1 MILLY
6 TANQATNQLVREIV
20 ASQPRLD
27 EFVSFKDAL
36 EERPLPSG
44 ATIMINAQG
53 ICFPLDWHN
62 FQPPY
67 LLPEYTL
74 FQEEIL
80 LAFIYFKI
88 GNADMAF
95 RLLQPHGTIKAELAF
110 IHQLKN
116 GYETD
121 PATLTVETYQ
131 DFDDYRLMHNHAV
144 VRHYGMPPTP
154 EISEK
159 IHYYYNAAMDA
170 APNDEYQAFSA
181 RHYVSFLIDQ
191 QAYALAEKI
200 AADTLSLDIS
210 AEAAVELKYLMSQ
223 LWLAQLTAPYDAS
236 LLEKIKTTL
245 WSVLQAYEKADRK
258 AETALLLEDACHIA
272 NISESFAEAL
282 GYITRAIKIYE
293 EEMLEALLYNAHYK
307 KGQLLFTW
315 AKKGQTQ
322 FFRAAIESYQLAV
335 KYFNREDYPEI
346 YADIQLY
353 LGVIYAEIPD
363 EVKKKSIWAAV
374 SYAAFMEALA
384 IFTKESMPYQ
394 YALACNSLGN
404 ALMKY
409 PAAIHSDNYEKALF
423 YYNEALEIRTPQQY
437 PLERSL
443 SLLNYLE
450 AAWNADNTDNEQNP
464 NRFADMW
471 QKAEEVISLQ
481 ATPQLVEEAS
491 VHLHKLRQLKDL
503 MTAD

>member
-1 MILLY
+1 MILIY
-6 TANQATNQLVREIV
+6 TANQANSQLVREIV

-27 EFVSFKDAL
+27 ELVSFKDAL
-36 EERPLPSG
+36 EERPLSTG
-44 ATIMINAQG
+44 AAIMINAQG

-74 FQEEIL
+74 FQDEIL
-80 LAFIYFKI
+80 LAFIYFKL
-88 GNADMAF
+88 GNAEMAF
-95 RLLQPHGTIKAELAF
+95 SLLQPHGAIRAELTF

-116 GYETD
+116 GMEAD

-144 VRHYGMPPTP
+144 VRHYGSLPGA
-154 EISEK
+154 EVSEK

-191 QAYALAEKI
+191 QSYALAQKI
-200 AADTLSLDIS
+200 AEDTLSLDIS
-210 AEAAVELKYLMSQ
+210 ADAAVELHYLLCQ
-223 LWLAQLTAPYDAS
+223 LWLSQLTAPYNAS

-245 WSVLQAYEKADRK
+245 WSVLQAYEKADRR
-258 AETALLLEDACHIA
+258 AETAMLLEDACHIA

-293 EEMLEALLYNAHYK
+293 EEMLEELLYNAYYK

-315 AKKGQTQ
+315 AKKGQVQ
-322 FFRAAIESYQLAV
+322 FFRAAIESYQQAV
-335 KYFNREDYPEI
+335 RYFTKEDYPEI
-346 YADIQLY
+346 YADIQHY

-384 IFTKESMPYQ
+384 IFTKENTPYE
-394 YALACNSLGN
+394 YALVCNSLGN

-409 PAAIHSDNYEKALF
+409 PAAIHSDNFEKALF
-423 YYNEALEIRTPQQY
+423 YYNEALDIRTPQRY

-450 AAWNADNTDNEQNP
+450 ASWNADNTTDEQNP
-464 NRFADMW
+464 GRYADMW
-471 QKAEEVISLQ
+471 QKAEEVIALNAS
-481 ATPQLVEEAS
+481 PQLAEEAKD
-491 VHLHKLRQLKDL
+491 HLQRLLKLKEL
-503 MTAD
+503 MG

>member
-6 TANQATNQLVREIV
+6 TANQATNQLLRDII
-20 ASQPRLD
+20 ATQPRLD
-27 EFVSFKDAL
+27 ELVSFRDAL
-36 EERPLPSG
+36 EERPLPTG
-44 ATIMINAQG
+44 AAIMINAQG

-74 FQEEIL
+74 FQDEIL
-80 LAFIYFKI
+80 LAFVYFKL
-88 GNADMAF
+88 GNAEMAF
-95 RLLQPHGTIKAELAF
+95 RLLQPHGAIRAELAF

-116 GYETD
+116 GFETD

-144 VRHYGMPPTP
+144 VRHYGMPASP
-154 EISEK
+154 EADEK

-191 QAYALAEKI
+191 QAFALAQKI
-200 AADTLSLDIS
+200 AEDTLSLDIS
-210 AEAAVELKYLMSQ
+210 ADAAVELQYLLCQ

-236 LLEKIKTTL
+236 LVEKIKTTL

-258 AETALLLEDACHIA
+258 AETAMLLEDACHIA

-293 EEMLEALLYNAHYK
+293 EELLEELLYNAHYK

-322 FFRAAIESYQLAV
+322 FFRAAIESYQQAV
-335 KYFNREDYPEI
+335 RYFTKEEYPEI
-346 YADIQLY
+346 YADIQHY

-374 SYAAFMEALA
+374 SYAAFTEALA
-384 IFTKESMPYQ
+384 IFSKETMPYQ
-394 YALACNSLGN
+394 YALVCNSLGN

-423 YYNEALEIRTPQQY
+423 YYNEALEIRTPQHY
-437 PLERSL
+437 PVERSL

-450 AAWNADNTDNEQNP
+450 ASWNADNATNEQNP
-464 NRFADMW
+464 ERYADMW
-471 QKAEEVISLQ
+471 QKAEEVIALN
-481 ATPQLVEEAS
+481 ATPQLAEEARE
-491 VHLHKLRQLKDL
+491 HIQKLLKLKEL
-503 MTAD
+503 MA

>member
-1 MILLY
+1 MVLLY
-6 TANQATNQLVREIV
+6 TATQANSQLVRELV

-27 EFVSFKDAL
+27 ELVSFKDAL
-36 EERPLPSG
+36 EERPIPTG
-44 ATIMINAQG
+44 AAIMINAQG

-80 LAFIYFKI
+80 LAFIYFKL
-88 GNADMAF
+88 GNAEMAF
-95 RLLQPHGTIKAELAF
+95 RLLQPHGAIRAELTF

-116 GYETD
+116 GMESD

-144 VRHYGMPPTP
+144 VRHYGSPTGA
-154 EISEK
+154 EVSEK

-170 APNDEYQAFSA
+170 APNEEYQAFSA

-191 QAYALAEKI
+191 QAYALAQKI
-200 AADTLSLDIS
+200 AEDTLALDIS
-210 AEAAVELKYLMSQ
+210 ADAAVELQYLLCQ
-223 LWLAQLTAPYDAS
+223 LWLAQLTAPYDNS

-245 WSVLQAYEKADRK
+245 WSVLQVYEKADRR
-258 AETALLLEDACHIA
+258 AETAMLLEDACHIA

-293 EEMLEALLYNAHYK
+293 EEMLEELLFNAYYK

-315 AKKGQTQ
+315 AKKGQAQ
-322 FFRAAIESYQLAV
+322 FFRPAIESYQQAV
-335 KYFNREDYPEI
+335 RYFTKEDYPEI
-346 YADIQLY
+346 YADIQHY

-363 EVKKKSIWAAV
+363 EIKKKSIWAAV

-384 IFTKESMPYQ
+384 IFTKENTPYE
-394 YALACNSLGN
+394 YALVCNSLGN

-423 YYNEALEIRTPQQY
+423 YYNEALDIRTPERY

-450 AAWNADNTDNEQNP
+450 ASWNADNTSNEQNP
-464 NRFADMW
+464 GRYADMW
-471 QKAEEVISLQ
+471 QKAEEVVALNAS
-481 ATPQLVEEAS
+481 PQLAEEARD
-491 VHLHKLRQLKDL
+491 HLQRLLKLKEL
-503 MTAD
+503 MD